1 MALGDPHFIMPDG
14 SHQETIIPLSQVK
27 LALKK
32 LSRAMIKFS
41 FKDMFLKKTQHTNN
55 KTLKPVYQTSN
66 LK

>member
-1 MALGDPHFIMPDG
+1 MALGDPHFIMRDG

-41 FKDMFLKKTQHTNN
+41 FKDMFLKKNPT
-55 KTLKPVYQTSN
+55 YQQ
-66 LK
+66 